1 MHFIK
6 LSLLP
11 LAFGLVQAQT
21 AAFKACIGTCG
32 NKADPTGEW
41 LKCVSMETAKIIP
54 CFCSITGF
62 VPKLVPCLESTC
74 LADYKPFSQDFACSA
89 GSSGV
94 SSAASTMMTTSP
106 PSSSPSSPPYPSP
119 HSNKTMIHGT
129 GSHSMMS
136 SASETG
142 SSAPTGST
150 PTYNP
155 KSSNSSTASPSQSPD
170 TGSAGSLQVLL
181 QWPLAFALA
190 AGALAAL

>member
-1 MHFIK
+1 MHFFK

-21 AAFKACIGTCG
+21 PSISAAFQACMQKCG
-32 NKADPTGEW
+32 QKVDPTNEW
-41 LKCVSMETAKIIP
+41 LKCVAMGDYTKIIP
-54 CFCSITGF
+54 CFCTIPGF
-62 VPKLVPCLESTC
+62 VPKAVACLESTC
-74 LADYKPFSQDFACSA
+74 PADYKPYSKDYACSA

-94 SSAASTMMTTSP
+94 STTSP